1 MKSPII
7 FIIKHVAYLIIAI
20 MLVSCSTAKEN
31 ENKVIDI
38 AGALSNARVANLSEI
53 AEDITYIPLQT
64 TENSVVGEMFGVIRP
79 MLFEKETFILFDNNK
94 VFKLF
99 DKDGNFKTTIDHNG
113 RGPQEYAFPTKAGY
127 NYNTGRLFV
136 SDAVGDICEYT
147 FDGDFVYR
155 VKVPAETENR
165 RIGVSTF
172 MTNGN
177 YICSI
182 GITEELDGT
191 PPVDKSVLAYVYDK
205 DSKVI
210 GKILNRDTTSAV
222 GKVKRGSTTVD
233 GSVVQFVAVSARL
246 LQTYSYQNKTRAT
259 ISGENVI
266 YNLNEQYQIDSIY
279 IFNLGEYAPTPETES
294 QMFNQ
299 DIEII
304 NNIMTGL
311 ESDNQIFLW
320 LNLRG
325 LYKKYLSPVTTGAGT
340 VATTMAYGYFDKKK
354 GETVI
359 MKEPSEGM
367 RGFKDDLK
375 GGPAFWPKSITSDGK
390 YMVGYIDAIKFITYA
405 EDNDCPE
412 NIKKMAENI
421 DENDNPIA
429 ILVKLK

>member
-38 AGALSNARVANLSEI
+38 AGALSDARVANLSEI

-191 PPVDKSVLAYVYDK
+191 PPADKSVLAYVYDK

-222 GKVKRGSTTVD
+222 GKVKRGSMTVD

-266 YNLNEQYQIDSIY
+266 YNLNEQYQLDSLY

-325 LYKKYLSPVTTGAGT
+325 LYKKYISPAATGNTTQ
-340 VATTMAYGYFDKKK
+340 AYGYFDKKK

>member
-7 FIIKHVAYLIIAI
+7 FIIKHIAYLIIAI

-38 AGALSNARVANLSEI
+38 AGALSDARVANLSEI

-64 TENSVVGEMFGVIRP
+64 TENGVVGEMNGVSKP

-99 DKDGNFKTTIDHNG
+99 DKEGNFKKTIDHNG

-127 NYNTGRLFV
+127 NYNSGRLFV
-136 SDAVGDICEYT
+136 SDAMGDICEYNI
-147 FDGDFVYR
+147 DGDFVYR

-172 MTNGN
+172 MTDGN

-182 GITEELDGT
+182 GIMEEIDGT
-191 PPVDKSVLAYVYDK
+191 SPADKSVLAYIYDK
-205 DSKVI
+205 DSKII
-210 GKILNRDTTSAV
+210 GKILNRDTTSAE
-222 GKVKRGSTTVD
+222 GKVKRGSMTVN
-233 GSVVQFVAVSARL
+233 GSVVQFTTVSAKL
-246 LQTYSYQNKTRAT
+246 LQTYPFQNKTRAT
-259 ISGENVI
+259 ISDENVI
-266 YNLNEQYQIDSIY
+266 YNLNEQYQLDSLY

-299 DIEII
+299 DINVIT
-304 NNIMTGL
+304 NIMTAL
-311 ESDNQIFLW
+311 ESDNQFFLW

-325 LYKKYLSPVTTGAGT
+325 LYKKYISTTGTGP
-340 VATTMAYGYFDKKK
+340 TTYGYFDKKK

-367 RGFKDDLK
+367 KGFKDDLK

-421 DENDNPIA
+421 NENDNPIA
-429 ILVKLK
+429 ILVKLKQ

>member
-38 AGALSNARVANLSEI
+38 AGALSDARVVNLSEI
-53 AEDITYIPLQT
+53 AEEITYIPLQT
-64 TENSVVGEMFGVIRP
+64 TENGVVGEMFGVIRP

-99 DKDGNFKTTIDHNG
+99 DKEGNFKKTIDHNG

-136 SDAVGDICEYT
+136 SDAMGDICEYNI
-147 FDGDFVYR
+147 DGDFVYR

-172 MTNGN
+172 MTDGN

-182 GITEELDGT
+182 GIMEEFDGT
-191 PPVDKSVLAYVYDK
+191 SPADKSVLAYIYDK

-210 GKILNRDTTSAV
+210 GKILNRDTTSAS
-222 GKVKRGSTTVD
+222 GKVKRQSMMINGGLHEVIM
-233 GSVVQFVAVSARL
+233 VSAKMMN
-246 LQTYSYQNKTRAT
+246 TYPFHDKTRAT

-266 YNLNEQYQIDSIY
+266 YNLNEQYQLDSLY
-279 IFNLGEYAPTPETES
+279 IFNLGEYAPTPETEA

-299 DIEII
+299 DINVIT
-304 NNIMTGL
+304 NIMTGL
-311 ESDNQIFLW
+311 ESDDQLFLW

-325 LYKKYLSPVTTGAGT
+325 LYKKHISSTGTGTT
-340 VATTMAYGYFDKKK
+340 AYGYFDKKK

-375 GGPAFWPKSITSDGK
+375 GGPAFWPKSITNDGK
-390 YMVGYIDAIKFITYA
+390 YLVGYIDAIKFITYA